1 MPSLYTAL
9 CNLYNVFMFKGTSL
23 EIPYL
28 KFKRNKLGIAS
39 LAILFVLYTGL
50 LLEGFIAPYSP
61 SLMFKTKPFHPPHRI
76 NFFHEG
82 RFIGPFV
89 YEYVQVNPIFKEY
102 RTDTEA
108 INRIRLFAEGPPYRL
123 FFLIPAT
130 THFFGTDT
138 GSPVFLLGTDSLGR
152 DIFTRIVYGAKI
164 SLTIGFVSIFL
175 ALTGGILIGGLAGY
189 AGGFADWLAM
199 RGVEIVLLLPT
210 FYFFLFLRSVMPTD
224 ISPARKFFY
233 ITAILAVPSG
243 VAAARSIRNWVLSL
257 KNANYVTSAVLS
269 GVPRLVILLRH
280 IIPQIRNILI
290 LSITLSVPGAILG
303 EAGLSFLNLGIT
315 EPSVSWGMLMS
326 SAMNINILL
335 NYPWML
341 IPAIVIVVTVF
352 SFFAF
357 GYALK
362 DALDP
367 KA

>member
-1 MPSLYTAL
+1 
-9 CNLYNVFMFKGTSL
+9 MFCRQRKPLFAGTLL

-28 KFKRNKLGIAS
+28 KFKRGRLGVAS
-39 LAILFVLYTGL
+39 LLILAVLYAGL
-50 LLEGFIAPYSP
+50 LFEGFIAPYSP
-61 SLMFKTKPFHPPHRI
+61 NLKFKTKSFQPPHRI
-76 NFFHEG
+76 HFFHEG
-82 RFIGPFV
+82 KFIGPFV
-89 YEYVQVNPIFKEY
+89 YEYVQTNPIFKEY
-102 RTDTEA
+102 RTDTQA
-108 INRIRLFAEGPPYRL
+108 LNRVTFFVRGAPYRL
-123 FFLIPAT
+123 FFLIPMDI
-130 THFFGTDT
+130 HLFGSDT
-138 GSPVFLLGTDSLGR
+138 GSPVFLFGTDSLGR
-152 DIFTRIVYGAKI
+152 DIFSRVVYGAKI

-175 ALTGGILIGGLAGY
+175 ALAGGILVGGLAGY
-189 AGGFADWLAM
+189 VGGLSDWLAM
-199 RGVEIVLLLPT
+199 RGVEIIILLPT

-233 ITAILAVPSG
+233 ITAILAVPSMAG
-243 VAAARSIRNWVLSL
+243 SARNIRNWVLSL
-257 KNANYVTSAVLS
+257 KNTDYVTQAVLS

-290 LSITLSVPGAILG
+290 LGITLSVPGAILG

-326 SAMNINILL
+326 SAMDINILI

-341 IPAIVIVVTVF
+341 FPAGIIIITVF

>member
-1 MPSLYTAL
+1 ML
-9 CNLYNVFMFKGTSL
+9 KGTLL

-28 KFKRNKLGIAS
+28 KFRKNKLGVAS
-39 LAILFVLYTGL
+39 LVVLAVLYAGL

-61 SLMFKTKPFHPPHRI
+61 GLKFKTKSFQPPHRI
-76 NFFHEG
+76 HFFHEG
-82 RFIGPFV
+82 EFIGPFV
-89 YEYVQVNPIFKEY
+89 YEYVQTNPIFKEY
-102 RTDTEA
+102 RTDLA
-108 INRIRLFAEGPPYRL
+108 AVNRIRFFVEGQPYRL
-123 FFLIPAT
+123 LFLIPAK
-130 THFFGTDT
+130 THLFGTDS

-152 DIFTRIVYGAKI
+152 DIFSRIVYGAKI

-175 ALTGGILIGGLAGY
+175 ALAGGILIGGLAGY
-189 AGGFADWLAM
+189 AGGFSDWLAM
-199 RGVEIVLLLPT
+199 RGVEIVILLPT
-210 FYFFLFLRSVMPTD
+210 FYFFLFLRSIMPTD

-257 KNANYVTSAVLS
+257 KNTDYVTSAVLS
-269 GVPRLVILLRH
+269 GAPRLVILLRH

-290 LSITLSVPGAILG
+290 LNITLSVPGAILG

-315 EPSVSWGMLMS
+315 EPSVSWGMLMN
-326 SAMNINILL
+326 SAMDINILI

-341 IPAIVIVVTVF
+341 VPAVVIVVTVF

-357 GYALK
+357 GYALR